1 MKKLSLIFA
10 SVLLASITV
19 INANAADTNTAS
31 HNVGITV
38 NDLALIN
45 IKKTGSGGVDI
56 TLNPAAPTEAGSAI
70 SFTNAK
76 NDDLWLNY
84 SSIVAS
90 SDATRTITAKLDKN
104 LPDGILLKLT
114 ATTPDDKGKG
124 KGTLGESV
132 AQKATLTSGETTVI
146 NGIGSCYTGNGANAG
161 SNLSYVVEVDPDK
174 YATIFSKAYTVT
186 VTYTISE

>member
-114 ATTPDDKGKG
+114 ATTPNNKG

-161 SNLSYVVEVDPDK
+161 SNLSYTVEVDPDK
-174 YATIFSKAYTVT
+174 YATILSNDYSVT